1 MKIWRSDEN
10 NDDKIIAF
18 MNQMIYKANPPINE
32 IEDYLFDLKTQNPPT
47 KHFFGIPLHYVSE
60 INLQEG
66 KKYIEVVFRG
76 NREHLRIGNERDR
89 NEIFDYFKHNIP
101 GTAYSKVKESKK
113 DSVMK
118 PVIAMGVIIIAFL
131 SSLYVALGMK
141 EGKKYEVNGHDYH
154 GLDNIFLAL
163 GSLGIENLSLIF
175 GTLFLIASLSF
186 IKKYKKPMVKDTLL
200 IRYQTN

>member
-1 MKIWRSDEN
+1 MKIWRSDEK

-18 MNQMIYKANPPINE
+18 ISQMIYKANPPINE
-32 IEDYLFDLKTQNPPT
+32 IDDYLFDLKTQNPPT
-47 KHFFGIPLHYVSE
+47 KQFFGIPLRYVSE

-76 NREHLRIGNERDR
+76 DREHLKIGNERLR

-101 GTAYSKVKESKK
+101 GATYSNVKESKK

-131 SSLYVALGMK
+131 SSLYIAVGMK
-141 EGKKYEVNGHDYH
+141 EGEKYEVKGYDYH

-163 GSLGIENLSLIF
+163 GSLGIENLGLIF
-175 GTLFLIASLSF
+175 GALFLVASLSF
-186 IKKYKKPMVKDTLL
+186 IKKYKNPTVKDTLL
-200 IRYQTN
+200 IRR